1 MEQVF
6 VFIKEESQDA
16 YNAKVLKFV
25 FTIELNST
33 AKTVEV
39 LKYVS
44 IKD

>member
-1 MEQVF
+1 MEQAF
-6 VFIKEESQDA
+6 VCIKEESQDA

-25 FTIELNST
+25 FTTGLSST
-33 AKTVEV
+33 VKIVEA